1 MALAIVRA
9 FLTTVWGIRQIV
21 KIFERILYAANDVEA
36 KQVIA
41 EAQTHFASV
50 LADAQ

>member
-1 MALAIVRA
+1 VSL
-9 FLTTVWGIRQIV
+9 RQIV

-41 EAQTHFASV
+41 EAQRDFATV
-50 LADAQ
+50 GAA